1 MTLQVNYDTV
11 RPKVCAFYA
20 GRAWYAGMSSGEK
33 LGWVLYSQV
42 LSDIEN
48 IGKCYQANDP
58 TSEVLSDILDDD
70 GGVLQIPEA
79 GEIVSLL
86 PLGKSLFVFATNGVW
101 YIHNGDRGFTA
112 VDYSVSKVSSVGAIG
127 QKTIV
132 QVEES
137 AYYWGSNGIYVVN
150 IDTNTGF
157 ATVKNITDTTIKTF
171 YQSIPPL
178 NKLYAEGTYNGSSR
192 IVAWLHSSTTIES
205 TTTGR
210 HYNNRLL
217 CLDLNLGPSWY
228 IHDIATGTKFVPTF
242 GTTKETDTS
251 SQAIGVVVDDEVVI
265 AELLDVE
272 IDITSVT
279 SKNKEFKFVTLTTVS
294 GGGYYGATW
303 SDFNTPLEDGTQ
315 FKDFGANENQA
326 YIITGFSMGGNGP
339 ARTKTTNYITAFMK
353 QTEKGFDINEQPY
366 PASSV
371 QAQIR
376 WDFTDREYTS
386 KWSPMYQW
394 YRPQRPYFVNG
405 PIVETDG
412 YPLVI
417 TKNKVRGRGKAMQLK
432 LMSEEGKD
440 MKVVGWST
448 QFIENENV

>member
-1 MTLQVNYDTV
+1 MALQINYDTV

-20 GRAWYAGMSSGEK
+20 GRAWYAGMSNGEK

-58 TSEVLSDILDDD
+58 TSEVMSDVLDDD
-70 GGVLQIPEA
+70 GGVIQLPEA

-86 PLGKSLFVFATNGVW
+86 PIGKSLFVFASNGVW
-101 YIHNGDRGFTA
+101 YIHNGDRGFVATE
-112 VDYSVSKVSSVGAIG
+112 YNVSKVSSVGAIG
-127 QKTIV
+127 QKTV
-132 QVEES
+132 VLVEES

-150 IDTNTGF
+150 IDSNTGF
-157 ATVKNITDTTIKTF
+157 ATVKNITDTTIKTL
-171 YQSIPPL
+171 YQDIPPL
-178 NKLYAEGTYNGSSR
+178 NKLYAEGAYNGSSK
-192 IVAWLHSSTTIES
+192 IVCWLYNKDIIES
-205 TTTGR
+205 TTTNR
-210 HYNNRLL
+210 HNNNRLL

-228 IHDIATGTKFVPTF
+228 VHDIATGSNFIPTF
-242 GTTKETDTS
+242 SVSKETDTS
-251 SQAIGVVVDDEVVI
+251 TQSIGVVVDGDVVLSDTEVVD
-265 AELLDVE
+265 AELS
-272 IDITSVT
+272 SV
-279 SKNKEFKFVTLTTVS
+279 SSRNKEFKFVTLLPVAGS
-294 GGGYYGATW
+294 YYGATW
-303 SDFNTPLEDGTQ
+303 SDFKTTVEDGTQ
-315 FKDFGANENQA
+315 FRDFATTENQA
-326 YIITGFSMGGNGP
+326 YVITGFSMGGNGP

-376 WDFTDREYTS
+376 WDFTDKEYAN
-386 KWSPMYQW
+386 KWSPTYQW
-394 YRPQRPYFVNG
+394 YRPQRPFFING
-405 PIVETDG
+405 PVVETDG

-440 MKVVGWST
+440 MKIVGWST
-448 QFIENENV
+448 LFIENENV